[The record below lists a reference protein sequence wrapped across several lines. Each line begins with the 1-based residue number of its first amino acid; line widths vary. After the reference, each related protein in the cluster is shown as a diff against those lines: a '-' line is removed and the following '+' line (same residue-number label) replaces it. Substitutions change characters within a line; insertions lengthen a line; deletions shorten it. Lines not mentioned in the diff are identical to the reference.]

1 MNLTPNVLF
10 ARGLRCRSDTPPQTP
25 TNTQRYNLFRL
36 RAPAPLRNA
45 YPWKWHRRK

>member
-1 MNLTPNVLF
+1 MHLTAHVLF
-10 ARGLRCRSDTPPQTP
+10 CRGLRTLSDVPPQTP

-36 RAPAPLRNA
+36 RAPAPLWNA